1 MQWHLQPGRDAPTG
15 LLRWSDTVVRIFL
28 GIDKVDIVVPLDNK
42 EKYRQVSEAND
53 TVKQYALLY
62 RGTAGLF
69 FCRDKQMSGEVI
81 ALLADLKVVPKNF

>member
-1 MQWHLQPGRDAPTG
+1 M
-15 LLRWSDTVVRIFL
+15 RIFL

-69 FCRDKQMSGEVI
+69 FVLGRQGKRWHPDYLLYSGTSLQDPSDHVG
-81 ALLADLKVVPKNF
+81 

>member
-1 MQWHLQPGRDAPTG
+1 MALSPEFRFSG
-15 LLRWSDTVVRIFL
+15 TVVRIFL

-53 TVKQYALLY
+53 TVKRYVLLY

-69 FCRDKQMSGEVI
+69 FVGINKGEVPLSFFVFGFQAKA
-81 ALLADLKVVPKNF
+81 ALG